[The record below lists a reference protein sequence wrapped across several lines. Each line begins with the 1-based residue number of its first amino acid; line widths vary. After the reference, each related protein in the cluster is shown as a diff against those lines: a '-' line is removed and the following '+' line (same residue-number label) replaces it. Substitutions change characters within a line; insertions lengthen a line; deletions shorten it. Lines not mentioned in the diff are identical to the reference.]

1 MDSEFVALEEIIL
14 VFIHV
19 YTDITGDE
27 VLNLEKGLR
36 YDYRQN
42 LTLCIYNAPMTQK
55 NSTLMAALVK
65 FNNKYFKWNGLE
77 YLISAKLHE
86 FKFDLL

>member
-1 MDSEFVALEEIIL
+1 MNSKFVSLEEIIL
-14 VFIHV
+14 VFTRV
-19 YTDITGDE
+19 YIDITDEE

-36 YDYRQN
+36 YGYRQD
-42 LTLCIYNAPMTQK
+42 LTLCIYDTPLTKK
-55 NSTLMAALVK
+55 NTTLMAALAK

>member
-1 MDSEFVALEEIIL
+1 MDLEFVSLEEIIL

-19 YTDITGDE
+19 YTDITDDE
-27 VLNLEKGLR
+27 ILNLEKGLR
-36 YDYRQN
+36 CNNRQD
-42 LTLCIYNAPMTQK
+42 LTLCIYNTPMIKK
-55 NSTLMAALVK
+55 NPTLMAALVK